1 VQIRT
6 HRDLDIWKEGIELE
20 GAARNSS
27 KEFMQFLYIAL
38 GSAAE
43 LETQLIISKKLG
55 FMTNEDL
62 FERLERVKSK
72 ILGLIRYLKGKRN
85 GR

>member
-1 VQIRT
+1 MKT
-6 HRDLDIWKEGIELE
+6 H
-20 GAARNSS
+20 
-27 KEFMQFLYIAL
+27 LYIAL

-43 LETQLIISKKLG
+43 LETQLIISQKLG
-55 FMTNEDL
+55 FMTNEIL

-85 GR
+85 DTR